1 MSNIQTPDDAEQVLL
16 CHIALT
22 SYRNYTS
29 LQLDFSS
36 SHVVLVGH
44 NGVGKTNLL
53 EAVSF
58 LSPGRGLRRATYQD
72 VTSSG
77 QSLQRLSGFCIHVR
91 LKCTIYGEVMI
102 GTGGVRHSAKGRQ
115 IRINDTQQPAD
126 MMLEYC
132 RILWLVPAMD
142 RLLVG
147 SPAERRR
154 FLDRMV
160 MAIDPLHGRR
170 VLAYEKAMR
179 ARNHLLAESTWDT
192 VWLDALETQMAELGT
207 AIAAA
212 RQKMVRLLDAATE
225 NLLHRGCFP
234 QAVLSLEG
242 SLEKSMISLHDIDV
256 AENFRR
262 QLREYRSI
270 DRNAKHTLEGPH
282 RTDLGVLHKEKSI
295 PAILCSTGEQKA
307 LLTGLILS
315 HARLTGE
322 LSGMKPILLLDEI
335 AAHLDVHRRQTL
347 FNILDDLGAQTFMT
361 GTEKALFSDLD
372 GRAEFFFVQDNHIK
386 SMG

>member
-1 MSNIQTPDDAEQVLL
+1 VSNIQTPDDAEQVLL

-115 IRINDTQQPAD
+115 IRIND
-126 MMLEYC
+126 
-132 RILWLVPAMD
+132 D